1 MANRAKVGK
10 EVDRISS
17 LPDELLFH
25 IISFLPLKQAV
36 CTSILSTRWRK
47 IYASMSN
54 LNFDDCFKWRKSDG
68 YGFMNFVD
76 RVLLY
81 HTGGVDKFRIKY
93 GGFVDSYRVDGWIQY
108 ALLKNVRELDLYIDC
123 HKFKVLSAGVSTCK
137 TLVALR
143 LHSLAA
149 ATNLFKGISNVIA
162 LRISGIFTAV
172 FLPGSIAIPELPK
185 LTYLNLDGYFSGGWE
200 RLLPHLLSCFPC
212 LGNLVFTV
220 NLQHSRNVSKDLLL
234 SKRFPSCLCS
244 QLKTLEILSF
254 QGRKNE
260 MQMVEFFL
268 KNAEVLE
275 NFSVQIIARKRQNLA
290 EWRSNITDKLLNL
303 PKASKNCKV
312 LVV

>member
-1 MANRAKVGK
+1 M
-10 EVDRISS
+10 
-17 LPDELLFH
+17 
-25 IISFLPLKQAV
+25 LK
-36 CTSILSTRWRK
+36 
-47 IYASMSN
+47 N
-54 LNFDDCFKWRKSDG
+54 LNSLVQADIHFGTVFDSD
-68 YGFMNFVD
+68 NSCIS
-76 RVLLY
+76 Y
-81 HTGGVDKFRIKY
+81 HT
-93 GGFVDSYRVDGWIQY
+93 
-108 ALLKNVRELDLYIDC
+108 
-123 HKFKVLSAGVSTCK
+123 
-137 TLVALR
+137 
-143 LHSLAA
+143 AA
-149 ATNLFKGISNVIA
+149 ATNLFKGISNVIS

-200 RLLPHLLSCFPC
+200 RLLPHLLSFFPC

-220 NLQHSRNVSKDLLL
+220 NLQHSRNVSKDLRL